1 MYIILQKNKFK
12 KKPKKKIFKFKKA
25 YRKNIVKF
33 KKPNIYIN

>member
-12 KKPKKKIFKFKKA
+12 KTKKKIFKFKKA